1 MGNLVERASRR
12 AAGTVRVF
20 LPEGLGIVAFVV
32 GLGAAAVGF
41 CVLMCTL
48 SS

>member
-1 MGNLVERASRR
+1 MGNLVERGSHR
-12 AAGTVRVF
+12 AVRSVRVA
-20 LPEGLGIVAFVV
+20 LPEGLGIAAFVV